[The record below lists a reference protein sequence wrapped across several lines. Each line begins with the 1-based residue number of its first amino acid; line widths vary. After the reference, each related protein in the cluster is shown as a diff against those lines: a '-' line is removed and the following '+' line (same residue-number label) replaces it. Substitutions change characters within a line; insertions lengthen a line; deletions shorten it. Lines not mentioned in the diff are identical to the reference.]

1 MKQITSILRIAA
13 LVVVGALT
21 FSCTE
26 LNKIPGQAGN
36 DEGAGNNAGIGN
48 NGGAGNGEVVTLT
61 ISVKLDTTPDTRA
74 LDASGHKTFSAN
86 DQIALLYK
94 KSGSDEIVKAVSE
107 MISDS
112 DISSDGRKAS
122 FTVSTDSPN
131 TAGPVRIIYPAAM
144 AKNSFTDTEI
154 NDDNTID
161 YSSLNAQDG
170 TLASLAAGL
179 DLCTYDGT
187 FSDLQLDDRDQ
198 LPSLTNRLAIVELT
212 AKNYGGTTNL
222 DALTSLTVSDGTNSY
237 AITPKSPATT
247 LSWPVYVAA
256 KPVTSDKTIT
266 ISAESSTYP
275 YTKTVTSRALTQGNL
290 YPVIVKMHR
299 IIDLSQLTANFEAQH
314 GDILQGTLG
323 SPVKISIADGAE
335 VTLDGMAIN
344 GVNNTACKWAGLT
357 CIGDATIVIADGT
370 TNTVTGF
377 DYYYPGIFIPAGK
390 TLTIQGS
397 GELKVSAQ
405 NDNESHSYHS
415 SGASAIGASS
425 SSDAGNIEIQGG
437 KITAI
442 SGFQSAGIGGSENHS
457 CGFIKITGGEITAK
471 SDGKAAGI
479 GGGENSTTGAITISG
494 GIVKAYGHKGGAGIG
509 SGGDSNG
516 AHPTNCGNIL
526 INGTAIVEAY
536 GGEQAAAIGS
546 GWLASCGS
554 ITISG
559 SADVTAEAK
568 STNGAAGIGS
578 GLGSAYGDRTCGDIV
593 ISTSGT
599 VVATGGLD
607 GAGIGSGGSS
617 NTINGKCG
625 NITISAGTIT
635 ATGSNNAAGIG
646 LAAGGRACGNITITD
661 GVNSVTATKGNSNN
675 QNCIGFGN
683 EAHLQGDSI
692 SLGTITIDNKAIVF
706 NKFSK
711 PSYKPEDYSFE
722 HFNSS
727 LSTDGRTW
735 TLTHK

>member
-36 DEGAGNNAGIGN
+36 DEGAGN
-48 NGGAGNGEVVTLT
+48 GEVVTLT
-61 ISVKLDTTPDTRA
+61 TTVSLEGSPSTRA
-74 LDASGHKTFSAN
+74 LDANGQKTFTAN
-86 DQIALLYK
+86 DQIAIVYK
-94 KSGSDEIVKAVSE
+94 NTSDQTIKVVST
-107 MISDS
+107 INAD
-112 DISSDGRKAS
+112 DISSNSKYAKISVTLTNPKPSGDLR
-122 FTVSTDSPN
+122 F
-131 TAGPVRIIYPAAM
+131 IYPAAM
-144 AKNSFTDTEI
+144 ASETIAAGAEI
-154 NDDNTID
+154 NDDYTVNYD
-161 YSSLNAQDG
+161 ALNAQDG
-170 TLASLAAGL
+170 DLNTLANNY
-179 DLCTYDGT
+179 DLTTFDGQFT
-187 FSDLQLDDRDQ
+187 SDGQ
-198 LPSLTNRLAIVELT
+198 LPTLASLTNRLAIVELT

-247 LSWPVYVAA
+247 LSWPVYVAV
-256 KPVTSDKTIT
+256 KPVTSEKTIT
-266 ISAESSTYP
+266 VSAESTPYP
-275 YTKTVTSRALTQGNL
+275 YTKTVTGRALTQGNL

-299 IIDLSQLTANFEAQH
+299 KVNLALITTNFEAQH

-335 VTLDGMAIN
+335 VTFDWMAIN

-357 CIGDATIVIADGT
+357 CIGDATIVISDGT

-415 SGASAIGASS
+415 SGASAIGAST

-536 GGEQAAAIGS
+536 GGEHAAAIGS

-617 NTINGKCG
+617 NTIDGKCG

-661 GVNSVTATKGNSNN
+661 GITKVTATKGVNN
-675 QNCIGFGN
+675 NHDCIGYGN
-683 EAHLQGDSI
+683 EAHLQNGI
-692 SLGTITIDNKAIVF
+692 SLGTITIDDKVITVTNTSAA
-706 NKFSK
+706 
-711 PSYKPEDYSFE
+711 PSYAPAGYSFD
-722 HFNSS
+722 HLTSS